1 MKQIA
6 KVPVQFSEKDVI
18 KTLTLLPGIKTA
30 REGSRGFLVHGGNVD
45 QNLILLDEAPVDNAS
60 HLLGFFSN

>member
-6 KVPVQFSEKDVI
+6 KVPVQFGEKDVI

-30 REGSRGFLVHGGNVD
+30 GEGSRGFSVRGGNVD